1 MNSVQ
6 PKKPMPGLPSVLIAI
21 QKALLSLTDP
31 AIFIRI
37 LIPFLLPAFIGI
49 ACLIIFWSD
58 ITGSMTAFMKSMEWL
73 VDSLAWLFS
82 VFNSDGTFILTFI
95 SGFLF
100 TLFVG
105 VGIYVTAILLTSI
118 ILVPLLLP
126 VIRNKYYPE
135 ISLLKT
141 SNFFPSLINGL
152 KGTFIFCILFFL
164 CIPLLLIPIVQI
176 IVILLLNSYLAQKV
190 FPFDVLQDLALEEE
204 IKSFRKEYKTRL
216 WMLAI
221 STGVLVYIPIVNFI
235 APSIMALSFIFY
247 ILDNLVPFRE
257 NVKKV

>member
-1 MNSVQ
+1 
-6 PKKPMPGLPSVLIAI
+6 MPGLPSVLIAI

-37 LIPFLLPAFIGI
+37 LIPFLLPALIGVI
-49 ACLIIFWSD
+49 CLVIFWSD
-58 ITGSMTAFMKSMEWL
+58 VTGSIAAFMKSIEWL
-73 VDSLAWLFS
+73 TDMFSRLFS
-82 VFNSDGTFILTFI
+82 VFNSDGTFIITFL

-100 TLFVG
+100 TLFIG

-135 ISLLKT
+135 MTMLKT

-152 KGTFIFCILFFL
+152 KGTFVFCILFFF

-216 WMLAI
+216 WMLAV

-247 ILDNLVPFRE
+247 ILDNLEHFRQ
-257 NVKKV
+257 NTKKV